1 MELLHVMC
9 VCVFFFFFQC
19 FFSDLYWFEI
29 VWAFFFFFF
38 FLNKYL
44 FLTLDGNVTISNCII
59 S

>member
-9 VCVFFFFFQC
+9 VCVCVFFFFFQC
-19 FFSDLYWFEI
+19 CFSDLYWFEI
-29 VWAFFFFFF
+29 VWVFFF

>member
-9 VCVFFFFFQC
+9 VCVFFFFF
-19 FFSDLYWFEI
+19 FFNVALVTYI
-29 VWAFFFFFF
+29 GLRLCGFFF